1 LIGRGPLRRS
11 HVLAVSV
18 LTAGL
23 VLAGFLTYPSPA
35 YAGSRD
41 NPASISHVVLFTT
54 DGATSENASSAAT
67 VGDFLQQH
75 GINVADA
82 DYITPS
88 LDTPLSDRMSI
99 EYRAAVPVTIVMGNR
114 RETLLTS
121 APNVGALL
129 DAENIHLG
137 AADLVRPSIDQTIP
151 SNGVVHVIRVLQW
164 ERIEKRAI
172 AMLTVRRTD
181 LALRPG
187 TTKVIAKG
195 HQGERDVTVAFEQ
208 RDGQDITARVIAS
221 HVVSK
226 PRPRIIVFSPKAI
239 AMAMIATA
247 YTADC
252 GGCSGV
258 TAIGRPAGYGIVAV
272 DPSVIPLGTHL
283 YIPGYG
289 SALAGDT
296 GGAIRGNRIDLGF
309 NSFGAAM
316 RFGRRAVTVYRLR

>member
-1 LIGRGPLRRS
+1 ML
-11 HVLAVSV
+11 VVSV

-41 NPASISHVVLFTT
+41 SSTGISHVVIFTSGGT
-54 DGATSENASSAAT
+54 TSENTSTAAT
-67 VGDFLQQH
+67 VGDFMQQR
-75 GINVADA
+75 GITVGDA
-82 DYITPS
+82 DYIAPS

-99 EYRAAVPVTIVMGNR
+99 EYRSAVPVTIVIGNR
-114 RETLLTS
+114 RETLVSS

-129 DAENIHLG
+129 DARNIHLG
-137 AADLVRPSIDQTIP
+137 SADLVQPSIDQTVP
-151 SNGVVHVIRVLQW
+151 SNGVVRVIRVLQW

-172 AMLTVRRTD
+172 AMVTIRRND
-181 LALRPG
+181 FSLRPG
-187 TTKVIAKG
+187 TSRVIAKG

-208 RDGQDITARVIAS
+208 RDGQGITARVIS
-221 HVVSK
+221 SRVVHK
-226 PRPRIIVFSPKAI
+226 AHPRIVVFSPKSI

-252 GGCSGV
+252 AGCSGV
-258 TAIGRPAGYGIVAV
+258 TAIGRRAGYGIVAV

-289 SALAGDT
+289 SAIAGDT
-296 GGAIRGNRIDLGF
+296 GGAIRGNRVDLGF
-309 NSFGAAM
+309 NSYGAAM
-316 RFGRRAVTVYRLR
+316 RFGRRAITVYRLR